1 MEGDLR
7 SSSSDEISN
16 ESGNHVDASPA
27 AQNNINLNSSP
38 KTEAELTS
46 A

>member
-7 SSSSDEISN
+7 SSSSDEISD

-27 AQNNINLNSSP
+27 SQNNAHFHSSS
-38 KTEAELTS
+38 KTEAEQ
-46 A
+46 

>member
-27 AQNNINLNSSP
+27 SQNNINLNSIS
-38 KTEAELTS
+38 KTEAEQ
-46 A
+46 

>member
-16 ESGNHVDASPA
+16 ESGNHVDASA
-27 AQNNINLNSSP
+27 ASQNNIISHSNS
-38 KTEAELTS
+38 KTEAVQ
-46 A
+46 